1 MKVWYTVSVTQ
12 SNHVNGMLSQTGKTM
27 PFSATPKYG
36 TGKNASSTDL
46 GVRKRFRF
54 VCVTTIGVCV
64 FRCVELRLYAPFSV
78 LRNPNCHTNERKRYH
93 GESKTRTLFADILS
107 WMDRQYCHQPLFSE
121 TGRLYIQNPC
131 LCVPDTRYLRNLS
144 DCCINLQPDFRSLQ
158 AP

>member
-12 SNHVNGMLSQTGKTM
+12 SNHVNGMLSQTGETM

-64 FRCVELRLYAPFSV
+64 FRCAVLGLYA
-78 LRNPNCHTNERKRYH
+78 
-93 GESKTRTLFADILS
+93 AI
-107 WMDRQYCHQPLFSE
+107 
-121 TGRLYIQNPC
+121 
-131 LCVPDTRYLRNLS
+131 
-144 DCCINLQPDFRSLQ
+144 SLI
-158 AP
+158 